1 MAQKST
7 FAAYISARVR
17 GMGSALMSRAT
28 LDGFLDKGDPQA
40 VTHALLSS
48 PAAVDM
54 PAALPRPPG
63 GVRFPAVAAARQPAW
78 EVGYTGRGL
87 AAAGN
92 WIADN
97 QDVHGRA
104 DLETKF
110 TSGRQTLQNGRP
122 DGRASSRSR

>member
-1 MAQKST
+1 MPQGKE
-7 FAAYISARVR
+7 ISRREFVR
-17 GMGSALMSRAT
+17 YASA
-28 LDGFLDKGDPQA
+28 G
-40 VTHALLSS
+40 
-48 PAAVDM
+48 
-54 PAALPRPPG
+54 
-63 GVRFPAVAAARQPAW
+63 AAAGML
-78 EVGYTGRGL
+78 VGCGDSGRGL